1 MFKFNFLFNN
11 IFYSDG
17 YKILTLFNLF
27 ILRHLLRLSAT
38 FNIFYL
44 TFVLYL
50 EFLCTGFVL
59 SFVFIKWYGLLSKVI
74 KFLISKIN
82 YHSIKWWIKCLLL
95 FLVILTIGIF
105 STNIVYLDFNSTFVQ
120 VLDNSVTVKISGDLI
135 KDIINHVGA
144 ASAFMVGVQICATI
158 LAKTCPTSK
167 ARKIVISI
175 GAVVGS
181 YTTFE
186 LTGKGTKLLTGKYD
200 ILENN
205 NNITINTQDIEYFG
219 EEVKTQTKKTIQ
231 DILPKLIGEDKNIN
245 FNLPTNKHTLN
256 HSFWNTNNINITH
269 NPDKSNILERVEN
282 SHSTELFTSLK
293 ENANTTTDFNDVII
307 KFKDLQIIPSPLEPT
322 EGGLITKLQDILEVL
337 NLGFYLNLITA
348 YLICMLIILI
358 SVKII
363 KDKNFNLDII
373 KTYPLGNFIFYILNK
388 LIKLG
393 DLIILFEFISF

>member
-135 KDIINHVGA
+135 KDIINHIFE
-144 ASAFMVGVQICATI
+144 SRNIKC
-158 LAKTCPTSK
+158 
-167 ARKIVISI
+167 I
-175 GAVVGS
+175 G
-181 YTTFE
+181 
-186 LTGKGTKLLTGKYD
+186 KLWIYW
-200 ILENN
+200 
-205 NNITINTQDIEYFG
+205 F
-219 EEVKTQTKKTIQ
+219 
-231 DILPKLIGEDKNIN
+231 
-245 FNLPTNKHTLN
+245 
-256 HSFWNTNNINITH
+256 
-269 NPDKSNILERVEN
+269 
-282 SHSTELFTSLK
+282 
-293 ENANTTTDFNDVII
+293 I
-307 KFKDLQIIPSPLEPT
+307 K
-322 EGGLITKLQDILEVL
+322 
-337 NLGFYLNLITA
+337 
-348 YLICMLIILI
+348 CW
-358 SVKII
+358 
-363 KDKNFNLDII
+363 
-373 KTYPLGNFIFYILNK
+373 
-388 LIKLG
+388 IKLKMCFSYIYNFQKA
-393 DLIILFEFISF
+393 L

>member
-1 MFKFNFLFNN
+1 M
-11 IFYSDG
+11 
-17 YKILTLFNLF
+17 
-27 ILRHLLRLSAT
+27 
-38 FNIFYL
+38 
-44 TFVLYL
+44 
-50 EFLCTGFVL
+50 
-59 SFVFIKWYGLLSKVI
+59 
-74 KFLISKIN
+74 
-82 YHSIKWWIKCLLL
+82 
-95 FLVILTIGIF
+95 VILTIGIF